1 MDMAGWVLVLVLSHP
16 RGIGLATAP
25 VLYPSEEQCA
35 AAGRAFDRWRRAD
48 WHCIPGPVEE
58 TKEGRR

>member
-1 MDMAGWVLVLVLSHP
+1 MDAAGWVLVFVLSHP

-25 VLYPSEEQCA
+25 ALYPTEEQCE

-48 WHCIPGPVEE
+48 HQCVPGPEAVRDE
-58 TKEGRR
+58 